1 MKYCIRFAPNLLK
14 CLLAAAML
22 LAICGWAIPQTA
34 SAADHPILYLF
45 WGDGCPHCHDEKEF
59 LKDFPQKYPE
69 VEMRW
74 FEIWNHKEF
83 ALLAEAMRQQY
94 KITAASVPITL
105 IGRWSLV
112 GYSDAEK
119 SGREIEAQV
128 VDCIKNGCVD
138 ALATLG
144 PRQAVWLVQEQAA
157 KRAPLGWELF
167 PATIAPRKDM
177 TFNVALPA
185 PHTTPAPS
193 SSANA
198 PEENTADVPLFGKIS
213 ADKLGMPLF
222 TLVIAG
228 LDGFNPCAMWVLS
241 FLLTLVIHAHSRKK
255 ILLIGSIFVI
265 ASGVIYFIFMVGW
278 LNLYQIS
285 ILKRY
290 GNYLRIAVAL
300 IAIVMGAINCKD
312 FFFFKRGISLTI
324 PESAMPN
331 LFKKMRKIVNAP
343 TLSAMNDSKF
353 MLALR
358 LTAQQHNLIGLFVL
372 SLLKLFQISPLI
384 GSTIVLAVT
393 ANLIEFGCTLGLPAI
408 FTNILAQQKFS
419 AFQQYFY
426 LTVYNVIYVVPL
438 AAIVG
443 VFAWKMGGRK
453 LTEKEGRILKLVG
466 GLLMLTLGMIL
477 LIKPELLTFA

>member
-112 GYSDAEK
+112 GYSGDEK
-119 SGREIEAQV
+119 SGQEIEAQV

-241 FLLTLVIHAHSRKK
+241 FLLTIVIHAHSRKK

-265 ASGVIYFIFMVGW
+265 TSGVIYFIFMVGW

-285 ILKRY
+285 LLKRY

-300 IAIVMGAINCKD
+300 VAIVMGVINCKD

-324 PESAMPN
+324 PESAQPK
-331 LFKKMRKIVNAP
+331 LFKKMRE
-343 TLSAMNDSKF
+343 
-353 MLALR
+353 LAHSQA
-358 LTAQQHNLIGLFVL
+358 TFGMIFG
-372 SLLKLFQISPLI
+372 
-384 GSTIVLAVT
+384 TIVLAVT

-408 FTNILAQQKFS
+408 FTNILTQQKFS

-466 GLLMLTLGMIL
+466 GLLMLTLGVIL
-477 LIKPELLTFA
+477 LIKPELLRFS

>member
-45 WGDGCPHCHDEKEF
+45 WGEGCPHCHDEKEF

-83 ALLAEAMRQQY
+83 ALLADAMRQHY
-94 KITAASVPITL
+94 HFSTLSVPMTF
-105 IGRWSLV
+105 IGAWHMV
-112 GYSDAEK
+112 GFSNAQK

-128 VDCIKNGCVD
+128 VNCIQNGCVD
-138 ALATLG
+138 ALSVLG
-144 PRQAVWLVQEQAA
+144 PLQAAWLVRGQAE

-177 TFNVALPA
+177 TFDVAPPA

-193 SSANA
+193 SPAPSETQAAASAPKEIIA
-198 PEENTADVPLFGKIS
+198 EDVPLFGKINVNR
-213 ADKLGMPLF
+213 LGMPLF

-241 FLLTLVIHAHSRKK
+241 FLLTIVIHAHSRQK

-285 ILKRY
+285 ILKHY
-290 GNYLRIAVAL
+290 GNYLRVAVAL
-300 IAIVMGAINCKD
+300 VAIVMGAINCKD

-324 PESAMPN
+324 PESAQPK
-331 LFKKMRKIVNAP
+331 LFKKMRE
-343 TLSAMNDSKF
+343 
-353 MLALR
+353 LAHSQA
-358 LTAQQHNLIGLFVL
+358 TFGMIFG
-372 SLLKLFQISPLI
+372 
-384 GSTIVLAVT
+384 TIVLAVT

-408 FTNILAQQKFS
+408 FTNILTQQKFS

-426 LTVYNVIYVVPL
+426 LMVYNVIYVVPL

-477 LIKPELLTFA
+477 LIKPELLRFS

>member
-112 GYSDAEK
+112 GYSGDEK
-119 SGREIEAQV
+119 SGQEIEAQV

-241 FLLTLVIHAHSRKK
+241 FLLTIVIHAHSRQK

-285 ILKRY
+285 ILKHY
-290 GNYLRIAVAL
+290 GNYLRVAVAL
-300 IAIVMGAINCKD
+300 VAIVMGAINCKD

-324 PESAMPN
+324 PESAQPK
-331 LFKKMRKIVNAP
+331 LFKKMRE
-343 TLSAMNDSKF
+343 
-353 MLALR
+353 LAHSQA
-358 LTAQQHNLIGLFVL
+358 TFGMIFG
-372 SLLKLFQISPLI
+372 
-384 GSTIVLAVT
+384 TIVLAVT

-408 FTNILAQQKFS
+408 FTNILTQQKFS

-477 LIKPELLTFA
+477 LIKPELLRFS